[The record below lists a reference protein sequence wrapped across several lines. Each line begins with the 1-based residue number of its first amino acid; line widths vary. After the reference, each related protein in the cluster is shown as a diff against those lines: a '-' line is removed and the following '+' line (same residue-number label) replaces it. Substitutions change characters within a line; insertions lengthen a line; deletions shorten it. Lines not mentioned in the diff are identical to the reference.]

1 MESKDVKML
10 ALSMLGILT
19 WVGSFGGAAGV
30 RGVGDSW
37 ELVVENAGVSA
48 MHMALT
54 HTNRVIMF
62 DRTDYGPSQIKLPGG
77 YCRKNNNDLALKVDC
92 WAHSIEYDIASNKIR
107 PLTVMTDTWCSSGTS
122 ALP

>member
-1 MESKDVKML
+1 MESKDVKMS
-10 ALSMLGILT
+10 ALSVLGMLII
-19 WVGSFGGAAGV
+19 WVGSFGSAAGA

-37 ELVVENAGVSA
+37 ELVIANAGVSA

-77 YCRKNNNDLALKVDC
+77 YCRRNNKDLALKVDC
-92 WAHSIEYDIASNKIR
+92 WAHSIEFDVYSNKIQ
-107 PLTVMTDTWCSSGTS
+107 PLTVLMSRQCD
-122 ALP
+122 AL